1 MFVKKVIEMRNT
13 PGYEVSDPKG
23 FYKTIPGNLTELS
36 AFIEVSLTNEED
48 LKKLNDFL
56 GCNVSMVNNAT

>member
-13 PGYEVSDPKG
+13 PGYEVSAKG
-23 FYKTIPGNLTELS
+23 FYKTIPGDLTELS
-36 AFIEVSLTNEED
+36 AFIEVSLTSEED